1 MEKDDAFA
9 INEKELME
17 YHHYSGTFGKFKLRL
32 KFLRTWILHS
42 IAYSSPLPNF
52 VILLQRARGVKI
64 GKNCHFSPYV
74 LLDLLYPELIT
85 IEDNVTV
92 ASNVMIFA
100 HVNQTT
106 NLFLKTNGYPRV
118 VKPINIRSGAII
130 GPGSIITAGVTVGR
144 NSIVGVGSVVNQ
156 DVPDYCV
163 VLGNPARIIKQ
174 IEH

>member
-17 YHHYSGTFGKFKLRL
+17 YYHYSGTFGKFKLRL
-32 KFLRTWILHS
+32 RFLRTWILHS

-64 GKNCHFSPYV
+64 GKDCHFSPYV

-118 VKPINIRSGAII
+118 VNPINIRSGAII
-130 GPGSIITAGVTVGR
+130 GPGSIITAGVTVGQ